1 MPFAYPGV
9 YIEEDLS
16 PGLNILSS
24 ETAVPVFVFS
34 GGFPIDSSELLQIDS
49 WLDFLALLVD
59 GVTDFEVFEA
69 DALYNSVKYYFING
83 GGRCYVS
90 DYNSLGVNL
99 LNNPGLITLVVEA
112 GISRMEAN
120 DFFFGLLDDIRAA
133 GCNVFALCDSLG
145 GREELLTGSPVN
157 DMAHCTSSD
166 HAAVYGPWFTN
177 SKGHY
182 VPPSAIAAA
191 LIARTDNTRGV
202 WKAPANIAV
211 AGDLTLTLH
220 FSKEVHGLYNVHI
233 KPLNLFREFTGKGTL
248 LWGARTLSLDTDRWR
263 YVSVRRLFN
272 MIEQD
277 IEKAIRAMMFEPNN
291 QPTWEKVRVAIENYL
306 FPLWQNGA
314 FQGAKPEEAFKV
326 QVGEGETMSK
336 ADIYAGKLIV
346 EIGINAVRPAEFII
360 LRFTQNMESR

>member
-1 MPFAYPGV
+1 MPYAYPGV

-16 PGLNILSS
+16 PGLNISSS
-24 ETAVPVFVFS
+24 ETAVPVFVFVD
-34 GGFPIDSSELLQIDS
+34 GYPIDSLELLRIDS
-49 WLDFLALLVD
+49 WLDFLEVL
-59 GVTDFEVFEA
+59 GDFDSIEQG
-69 DALYNSVKYYFING
+69 ALYNSVKYYFING
-83 GGRCYVS
+83 GGRCYVNAMS
-90 DYNSLGVNL
+90 SLDINL
-99 LNNPGLITLVVEA
+99 LNNPGVITLVVEA
-112 GISRMEAN
+112 GVSYALRYDKFDSKLA
-120 DFFFGLLDDIRAA
+120 DIRAA
-133 GCNVFALCDSLG
+133 GCNVFALYDNYRAG
-145 GREELLTGSPVN
+145 QELTGVPDV
-157 DMAHCTSSD
+157 DMESYPSSD
-166 HAAVYGPWFTN
+166 HAAVYGPLFK
-177 SKGHY
+177 SKEGY
-182 VPPSAIAAA
+182 AVPPSAIAAA

-211 AGDLTLTLH
+211 AGDLTLTQH

-326 QVGEGETMSK
+326 RVGAGETMNK
-336 ADIYAGKLIV
+336 TEIDEGKLIV

-360 LRFTQNMESR
+360 LKFTQNMELP

>member
-16 PGLNILSS
+16 PGLNISSS

-34 GGFPIDSSELLQIDS
+34 DDYPIDSLELLRIDS
-49 WLDFLALLVD
+49 WLDFLEVL
-59 GVTDFEVFEA
+59 GDFNSIEQ

-83 GGRCYVS
+83 GGRCYVNAIS
-90 DYNSLGVNL
+90 SLDINL
-99 LNNPGLITLVVEA
+99 LNNPGVITLVVEA
-112 GISRMEAN
+112 GVSLTRN
-120 DFFFGLLDDIRAA
+120 YVDFVNKLDDIRAA
-133 GCNVFALCDSLG
+133 GCNVFALFDSIG
-145 GREELLTGSPVN
+145 VHEELTGSPAN
-157 DMAHCTSSD
+157 DMAHYPSSD
-166 HAAVYGPWFTN
+166 HAAVYGPMFKN
-177 SKGHY
+177 KKGYY

-211 AGDLTLTLH
+211 AGDLTLTEH

-233 KPLNLFREFTGKGTL
+233 KPLNLFREFTGRGTL

-272 MIEQD
+272 MVEQD

-360 LRFTQNMESR
+360 LRFTQNMEPR

>member
-1 MPFAYPGV
+1 MPYAYPGV

-16 PGLNILSS
+16 PGLNISSS

-272 MIEQD
+272 MVEQD

-326 QVGEGETMSK
+326 QVGEGQTMSK

>member
-1 MPFAYPGV
+1 MPYAYPGV

-16 PGLNILSS
+16 PGLNISSS

-34 GGFPIDSSELLQIDS
+34 DGYPIESLELLRIDS
-49 WLDFLALLVD
+49 WLDFLEVL
-59 GVTDFEVFEA
+59 GDFNSTEQ
-69 DALYNSVKYYFING
+69 DPLYNSVKYYFING
-83 GGRCYVS
+83 GGRCYVNAIS
-90 DYNSLGVNL
+90 SLDINL

-177 SKGHY
+177 SKGYY

-220 FSKEVHGLYNVHI
+220 VSKEVHGLYNVHI

-326 QVGEGETMSK
+326 QVGEGQTMSK

>member
-1 MPFAYPGV
+1 MPYAYPGV

-16 PGLNILSS
+16 PGLNISSS
-24 ETAVPVFVFS
+24 ETAVPVFVFLDTV
-34 GGFPIDSSELLQIDS
+34 PIASFELLKIDS
-49 WLDFLALLVD
+49 WLDFL
-59 GVTDFEVFEA
+59 GVLDPNYDDEFVELDV
-69 DALYNSVKYYFING
+69 LYNSVKYYFING

-90 DYNSLGVNL
+90 AYSSLGINL
-99 LNNPGLITLVVEA
+99 LNNPGVITLVVEA
-112 GISRMEAN
+112 GISYMAN
-120 DFFFGLLDDIRAA
+120 YDFFPGILDSIRAA
-133 GCNVFALCDSLG
+133 GCNVFALYDSIG
-145 GREELLTGSPVN
+145 VHGELTGSPVN
-157 DMAHCTSSD
+157 DMAHYTSSD

-211 AGDLTLTLH
+211 AGDLTLTQH
-220 FSKEVHGLYNVHI
+220 FSKEDHGLYNVHI

-306 FPLWQNGA
+306 FPLWQYGA

-326 QVGEGETMSK
+326 QVGEGQTMSK

-360 LRFTQNMESR
+360 LRFTQNMELR

>member
-16 PGLNILSS
+16 PGLNISSS
-24 ETAVPVFVFS
+24 ETAVPVFAHDTS
-34 GGFPIDSSELLQIDS
+34 IIDPNKRMELVDS
-49 WLDFLALLVD
+49 WLGFVNLLKAPASPQNKED
-59 GVTDFEVFEA
+59 KLFQSMA
-69 DALYNSVKYYFING
+69 AYFACG
-83 GGRCYVS
+83 GGRCYVC
-90 DYNSLGVNL
+90 
-99 LNNPGLITLVVEA
+99 PTTLVD
-112 GISRMEAN
+112 
-120 DFFFGLLDDIRAA
+120 DFIPLFDDVTLLVAA
-133 GCNVFALCDSLG
+133 GENIKPHLSELRANGSRVFVLFDSPKNLSG
-145 GREELLTGSPVN
+145 ATT
-157 DMAHCTSSD
+157 DMDAYDNSEF
-166 HAAVYGPWFTN
+166 AAVYGPWL
-177 SKGHY
+177 SKEG
-182 VPPSAIAAA
+182 VDVLIPPSAVAAG
-191 LIARTDNTRGV
+191 LIARTDSTRGV

-211 AGDLTLTLH
+211 AGGLSLTHH
-220 FSKEVHGLYNVHI
+220 FSKEVHGRYNDYV

-326 QVGEGETMSK
+326 QVGEGQTMSK

>member
-1 MPFAYPGV
+1 MPYAYPGV

-16 PGLNILSS
+16 PGLNISSS

-34 GGFPIDSSELLQIDS
+34 DGYPIESLELLRIDS
-49 WLDFLALLVD
+49 WLDFLEVL
-59 GVTDFEVFEA
+59 GDFNSIEQ

-83 GGRCYVS
+83 GGRCYVNAMS
-90 DYNSLGVNL
+90 SLDINL
-99 LNNPGLITLVVEA
+99 LNNPGVITLVVEA
-112 GISRMEAN
+112 GVSYALRYDKFDSKLA
-120 DFFFGLLDDIRAA
+120 DIRAA
-133 GCNVFALCDSLG
+133 GCNVFALYDSIG
-145 GREELLTGSPVN
+145 AHEELTDSPTN
-157 DMAHCTSSD
+157 DMAHYTSSD

-211 AGDLTLTLH
+211 AGDLTLTQH

-233 KPLNLFREFTGKGTL
+233 KPLNLFREFTGRGTL

-326 QVGEGETMSK
+326 RVGAGETMNK
-336 ADIYAGKLIV
+336 TEIDEGKLIV

-360 LRFTQNMESR
+360 LKFTQNMELP